1 MHVSGINDWLL
12 NLKTV
17 LADYYLISLLISV
30 CTYVHN
36 MKMSS
41 EKFST
46 NIYNFTVKK
55 SINHLNYV
63 MITGQLYVTF
73 NSFSL

>member
-17 LADYYLISLLISV
+17 FADYYLVSLLISV

-36 MKMSS
+36 MKMSCWFKS
-41 EKFST
+41 
-46 NIYNFTVKK
+46 VKNSQQTFITLQLK
-55 SINHLNYV
+55 S
-63 MITGQLYVTF
+63 QLAI
-73 NSFSL
+73 LIMLW